1 MLIQPHY
8 LELLNTIAIQERE
21 AGIFLQEWAQK
32 TNNDVLRANLALVAR
47 RETSHYEIFNR
58 RIEELGFTLE
68 DRTIPELVER
78 KRIFSSDLSDT
89 EKNAWRKT
97 RMSKQKGYSI
107 RDKYVAAASD
117 ETVDLLT
124 RSLLR
129 WFADVE
135 EDSTDIL
142 NQSVI

>member
-1 MLIQPHY
+1 MMIQPHY

-21 AGIFLQEWAQK
+21 AGIFLKEWSQK

-47 RETSHYEIFNR
+47 RETSHYKIFNR

-68 DRTIPELVER
+68 DRTIPELEER
-78 KRIFSSDLSDT
+78 KKIFSSDLSDT
-89 EKNAWRKT
+89 EKNTWRKT
-97 RMSKQKGYSI
+97 RIFEQKGHST

-117 ETVDLLT
+117 ETVDGLT

-135 EDSTDIL
+135 EDSTHIL
-142 NQSVI
+142 NQSVT

>member
-1 MLIQPHY
+1 MMIQPHY

-78 KRIFSSDLSDT
+78 KRIFSSNLSDT

-97 RMSKQKGYSI
+97 RMSKQKGHSI

-135 EDSTDIL
+135 EDSTEIL

>member
-1 MLIQPHY
+1 MMIQPHY
-8 LELLNTIAIQERE
+8 LELLNTITIQERE

-78 KRIFSSDLSDT
+78 KRIFSSNLSDT

-97 RMSKQKGYSI
+97 RMSKQKGHSI
-107 RDKYVAAASD
+107 RDKYVTAASD

-135 EDSTDIL
+135 EDSTEIL